1 MANLITTK
9 NYKDYMKIDH
19 NKDDA
24 KLDTLVA
31 SISQLVKTY
40 CGNSLVDYYSSSKT
54 EYFDIPDTLTSE
66 IFVTESP
73 LNAVSALSERDS
85 IADSYTTLTAN
96 EDYYVDTEHDRIY
109 RIDGEKSVKYF
120 KKGFA
125 SVKVVYTAGYSAVPT
140 DLKLAV
146 FDLVTYY
153 LKEEHKTQRS
163 IAGTTLRN
171 EGSTSIRGD
180 IGFPDHIKRVLDL
193 YKIIDL
199 V

>member
-1 MANLITTK
+1 MANLITRK
-9 NYKDYMKIDH
+9 NYKDYMRIEH
-19 NKDDA
+19 SKDDA
-24 KLDTLVA
+24 KIDILVA

-40 CGNSLVDYYSSSKT
+40 CGSSIVDFYSSSKT
-54 EYFDIPDTLTSE
+54 EFFDIPDTLTSE

-85 IADSYTTLTAN
+85 ITDSYTTLTAN
-96 EDYYVDTEHDRIY
+96 TDYYVDTEHDRIY

-120 KKGFA
+120 KRGFA
-125 SVKVVYTAGYSAVPT
+125 AVKVVYTAGYETVPN

-146 FDLVTYY
+146 FDLITYY
-153 LKEEHKTQRS
+153 LKDERKTQRS

-171 EGSTSIRGD
+171 EGTTSIKGD
-180 IGFPDHIKRVLDL
+180 VGFPDHIKRVLDL

>member
-1 MANLITTK
+1 MANLITRA
-9 NYKDYMKIDH
+9 NYKDYMKMEH
-19 NKDDA
+19 NKDDS
-24 KLDTLVA
+24 KIDILVA

-40 CGNSLVDYYSSSKT
+40 CGNAIIDYYSSAKT
-54 EYFDIPDTLTSE
+54 ETFDIDDTYTSE

-73 LNAVSALSERDS
+73 LNSVTSVQERDS

-96 EDYYVDTEHDRIY
+96 TDYYVDTEHDRIF
-109 RIDGEKSVKYF
+109 RIDGEKSIDYF
-120 KKGFA
+120 PKGFA
-125 SVKVVYTAGYSAVPT
+125 SVKVIYTAGYSAVPN

-146 FDLVTYY
+146 FDLITYY
-153 LKEEHKTQRS
+153 MKEEHKTQRS

-171 EGSTSIRGD
+171 VGSTSIRGD

>member
-19 NKDDA
+19 NKDDS
-24 KLDTLVA
+24 KIDTLVA

-96 EDYYVDTEHDRIY
+96 EDYYVDTEHERIY
-109 RIDGEKSVKYF
+109 RIDCEKSVKYF
-120 KKGFA
+120 K
-125 SVKVVYTAGYSAVPT
+125 
-140 DLKLAV
+140 
-146 FDLVTYY
+146 
-153 LKEEHKTQRS
+153 
-163 IAGTTLRN
+163 
-171 EGSTSIRGD
+171 
-180 IGFPDHIKRVLDL
+180 
-193 YKIIDL
+193 
-199 V
+199 

>member
-1 MANLITTK
+1 MANLITTANYK
-9 NYKDYMKIDH
+9 NYMKVEH
-19 NKDDA
+19 NTDEA
-24 KLDTLVA
+24 RLDILVE

-40 CGNSLVDYYSSSKT
+40 CGNSIVDYYSSTKT
-54 EYFDIPDTLTSE
+54 EYFDIDDKYTSE
-66 IFVTESP
+66 LFVTESP
-73 LNAVSALSERDS
+73 LTSVTSVAERAT

-96 EDYYVDTEHDRIY
+96 TDYYVDTEHDRIF
-109 RIDGEKSVKYF
+109 RIDGEKSIEYY

-125 SVKVVYTAGYSAVPT
+125 SVKVVYNAGYSAVPT

-171 EGSTSIRGD
+171 EGSTSIKND

-193 YKIIDL
+193 YKIIDII
-199 V
+199 

>member
-9 NYKDYMKIDH
+9 NYKDYMKIEH
-19 NKDDA
+19 SKDDA
-24 KLDTLVA
+24 KIDILVT

-40 CGNSLVDYYSSSKT
+40 CGSSIIDFYSSAKT
-54 EYFDIPDTLTSE
+54 EFFDIPDTLTSE

-120 KKGFA
+120 KKGCA
-125 SVKVVYTAGYSAVPT
+125 AVKVVYTAGYESVPT

-146 FDLVTYY
+146 FDLITYY
-153 LKEEHKTQRS
+153 LKDERKTQRS

-171 EGSTSIRGD
+171 EGTTSIKGD
-180 IGFPDHIKRVLDL
+180 VGFPDHIKRVLDL

>member
-1 MANLITTK
+1 MANLITRK
-9 NYKDYMKIDH
+9 NYKDYMRIEH
-19 NKDDA
+19 SKDDA
-24 KLDTLVA
+24 KIDILVA

-40 CGNSLVDYYSSSKT
+40 CGSSIVDFYSSSKT
-54 EYFDIPDTLTSE
+54 EFFDIPDTLTSE

-96 EDYYVDTEHDRIY
+96 TDYYVDTEHDRIY

-120 KKGFA
+120 KRGFA
-125 SVKVVYTAGYSAVPT
+125 AVKVVYTAGYETVPN

-146 FDLVTYY
+146 FDLITYY
-153 LKEEHKTQRS
+153 LKDERKTQRS

-171 EGSTSIRGD
+171 EGTTSIKGD
-180 IGFPDHIKRVLDL
+180 VGFPDHIKRVLDL
-193 YKIIDL
+193 YKIIDI

>member
-1 MANLITTK
+1 MANLCTRDD
-9 NYKDYMKIDH
+9 YKAYKKIEH
-19 NKDDA
+19 VKDDSQIDV
-24 KLDTLVA
+24 LITSV
-31 SISQLVKTY
+31 SQLVKTY
-40 CGNSLVDYYSSSKT
+40 CGSTLIDYYSSDMT
-54 EYFDIPDTLTSE
+54 ETFDLFDTGTAEVFL
-66 IFVTESP
+66 TESP
-73 LNAVSALSERDS
+73 LVSVSSVQERDS

-96 EDYYVDTEHDRIY
+96 TDYYVDTEHDRVW
-109 RIDGEKSVKYF
+109 RIDGEKSTKYF

-171 EGSTSIRGD
+171 EGSTSIRND

-193 YKIIDL
+193 YKIIDII
-199 V
+199 